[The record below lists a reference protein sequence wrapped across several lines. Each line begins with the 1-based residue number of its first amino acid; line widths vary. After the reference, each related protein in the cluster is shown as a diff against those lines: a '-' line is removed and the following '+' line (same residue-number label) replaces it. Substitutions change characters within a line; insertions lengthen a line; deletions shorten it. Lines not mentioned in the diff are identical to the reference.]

1 MQKIAIVTGAS
12 YGLGEEMSHRL
23 IEMGYKVYGVSR
35 SKPKSP
41 NKNLIWIQADLAK
54 DIDIDKIPALV
65 SEETIDILINNAGT
79 DFPQKALQYTDAD
92 FDRMFTL
99 NFKAYAKLAKLLFS
113 KLSGGLLLNI
123 SSLSDRY
130 PDQEFGLYCASKAA
144 VNIFFETM
152 AAEEPSVKIVNILPS
167 YVDTPLQHVLR
178 EGRDFD
184 WDWCMKA
191 SDVADCI
198 KQVIDVGE
206 QIETGTRV
214 IIEKNENENTP
225 YNPEKLWVY
234 AAQTKKMCKVR

>member
-1 MQKIAIVTGAS
+1 MEKTAIVTGAS
-12 YGLGEEMSHRL
+12 YGLGEEMSRQL
-23 IEMGYKVYGVSR
+23 VKMGYKVYGASR
-35 SKPKSP
+35 SKPKFSD
-41 NKNLIWIQADLAK
+41 KNFIWIQADLTR
-54 DIDIDKIPALV
+54 DDNINKIPSHV
-65 SEETIDILINNAGT
+65 SEDTIDVLINNAGT
-79 DFPQKALQYTDAD
+79 DFPQKALEYTDAD
-92 FDRMFTL
+92 FERMFIL
-99 NFKAYAKLAKLLFS
+99 NFKVYAKLTKLLFS

-144 VNIFFETM
+144 VNIFFEAM
-152 AAEEPSVKIVNILPS
+152 AAEEPSVKIINILPS

-184 WDWCMKA
+184 WNWCMKA

-198 KQVIDVGE
+198 KQVIEARD

-214 IIEKNENENTP
+214 IIEKNENENAP